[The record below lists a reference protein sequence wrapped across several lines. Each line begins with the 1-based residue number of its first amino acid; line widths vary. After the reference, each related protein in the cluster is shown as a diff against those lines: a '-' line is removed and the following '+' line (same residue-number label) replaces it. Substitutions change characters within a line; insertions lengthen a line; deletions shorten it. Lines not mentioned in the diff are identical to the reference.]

1 MSQFSV
7 KKFTGFSFH
16 NLAKLRSGSAM
27 SAITMAAL
35 VLPASALAQNE
46 CGIPDPSDGTVTC
59 DTDGNPY
66 PNGIAYIA
74 PLEDLAIVLVDGVV
88 IDTTDSLNPG
98 VLALAIGANDLTVSG
113 GTNTSITSAAQGAF
127 GVIGATS
134 DGALILSLD
143 EIATTG
149 DNATGISASS
159 GTGSVTANA
168 NSIMTAGDNASGITV
183 NTNSGDVTVN
193 SGEITTSGLSSRG
206 VDVLS
211 NLGTISITAD
221 TIATT
226 GGSAGFIDPGA
237 IGILANT
244 GGAGG
249 INIDAGEVTTSGEGA
264 TGIAAQTLNGL
275 VSITAEAVE
284 TSGAAA
290 DGINVNSAS
299 GLVSA
304 DVGTIMTTGPNAR
317 GIVATGADGVDIAF
331 DSIMTTGPGATGLV
345 IPASP
350 GPFGPIPTATAA
362 IVGGDITTS
371 GESSDGV
378 FASTTDGDLSYS
390 GENVTV
396 TGSDSTAVVLSS
408 QAGDVSVT
416 TTGLVGASGREGG
429 GIFAT
434 SITGDAFVSVNDV
447 STVAALAGDTDSNR
461 AAIYVSGASAD
472 VIVGGSAIT
481 TGAAPG
487 SMNAA
492 SVTAIATNGDASAMV
507 NNVSAAGD
515 GIGALHVTAA
525 NNAAATL
532 NGQLQSLGSDADAV
546 RVTGGNFAAV
556 TVGINGTVS
565 AADGDAIVLTSGNG
579 SRLNN
584 AGAIE
589 NNDSGFAVAAFGGS
603 LTINNTGSLT
613 SDLMFTPG
621 NDTVNNS
628 GTFVVGPNPD
638 FGAGADVFVNTGTV
652 RFLAGADAPVARV
665 LTGLE
670 TFNNSGGLIDL
681 RNDVAGDE
689 LTLPGAF
696 IGSANSMV
704 GVDVNLSSDDQS
716 DRLNIGGAA
725 TGSTSLLV
733 ELTGPA
739 ALNSGTIL
747 VQGGAG
753 TLADAFVLAGGSQS
767 FGLIETDL
775 VFDPVGNSFSL
786 VGAPGAAAYR
796 TAGFVDAARNL
807 WYESADAWSAHMR
820 ELRDGAWGSG
830 AGSASGGLWVQMH
843 GSLEEQDN
851 ITQTSTFGLARTF
864 DLGFQQ
870 DYFGGQA
877 GFDFGG
883 KAGDDGNFA
892 FGVTGGYI
900 NSHLKFSGVTDE
912 VAFDA
917 FNGGAYATI
926 NSGSLFISVLGKY
939 DYYKANSESQS
950 GQYVADI
957 DGDAYGAQ
965 AEIGFRI
972 GSDNFFIEPVG
983 TIAYVRTN
991 LDDLVVQASTIE
1003 FIDDDGLRGKL
1014 GARLG
1019 ASFPS
1024 AMLNTVVLYAG
1035 GNYVH
1040 EFRGEDSVDFT
1051 NGNELVRITNRPRG
1065 DYGEAVLGVNIGATD
1080 AVSGFI
1086 EANGAM
1092 GTDFEAYG
1100 ARAGLRFRF

>member
-1 MSQFSV
+1 MSQFTV
-7 KKFTGFSFH
+7 KKISEFSFQ
-16 NLAKLRSGSAM
+16 NFAKLRSGSAM
-27 SAITMAAL
+27 GAIAMAAL
-35 VLPASALAQNE
+35 ALPASALAQNE
-46 CGIPDPSDGTVTC
+46 CGMPDPSDGTVTC
-59 DTDGNPY
+59 ETDGNPY
-66 PNGIAYIA
+66 AGGIAYVA
-74 PLEDLAIVLVDGVV
+74 PLEDLTIVLVDGVV
-88 IDTTDSLNPG
+88 IDTTDGLNAG
-98 VLALAIGANDLTVSG
+98 VLALATGDNDLTVSG
-113 GTNTSITSAAQGAF
+113 GTNTSITSEAQGAS
-127 GVIGATS
+127 GVVAATS
-134 DGALILSLD
+134 DGALLLSLD
-143 EIATTG
+143 EIVTMG

-159 GTGSVTANA
+159 GTGPITLSV
-168 NSIMTAGDNASGITV
+168 NSIMTAGSNASGITA
-183 NTNSGDVTVN
+183 N
-193 SGEITTSGLSSRG
+193 
-206 VDVLS
+206 
-211 NLGTISITAD
+211 
-221 TIATT
+221 
-226 GGSAGFIDPGA
+226 
-237 IGILANT
+237 ANT
-244 GGAGG
+244 GGVGG
-249 INIDAGEVTTSGEGA
+249 ISINAGEVTTSGD
-264 TGIAAQTLNGL
+264 AA
-275 VSITAEAVE
+275 
-284 TSGAAA
+284 
-290 DGINVNSAS
+290 
-299 GLVSA
+299 
-304 DVGTIMTTGPNAR
+304 
-317 GIVATGADGVDIAF
+317 
-331 DSIMTTGPGATGLV
+331 
-345 IPASP
+345 
-350 GPFGPIPTATAA
+350 
-362 IVGGDITTS
+362 
-371 GESSDGV
+371 DGV
-378 FASTTDGDLSYS
+378 FASTTEGDVSYS
-390 GENVTV
+390 GDNVTV

-416 TTGLVGASGREGG
+416 TTGLVAASGRGGG

-434 SITGDAFVSVNDV
+434 SITGDAFVSANDV
-447 STVAALAGDTDSNR
+447 STVAALADDTDSNR
-461 AAIYVSGASAD
+461 AAIYASGASAD

-487 SMNAA
+487 SVNAA
-492 SVTAIATNGDASAMV
+492 SVAAIATTGDASAAV

-532 NGQLQSLGSDADAV
+532 NGQLQSLGNDADAV
-546 RVTGGNFAAV
+546 RVTGGNLAAV
-556 TVGINGTVS
+556 TVGINGSVS

-584 AGAIE
+584 AGVIE
-589 NNDSGFAVAAFGGS
+589 NNDFGFAVAAFGGPLS
-603 LTINNTGSLT
+603 INNTGSLT
-613 SDLMFTPG
+613 SDLRFTPG
-621 NDTVNNS
+621 NDTLNNA

-638 FGAGADVFVNTGTV
+638 FGAGADLFINTGTV
-652 RFLAGADAPVARV
+652 RFLAGADAPVARTF
-665 LTGLE
+665 TGLE

-681 RNDVAGDE
+681 RNDVMGDE
-689 LTLPGAF
+689 LTLPGSF
-696 IGSANSMV
+696 IGSGSSMV
-704 GVDVNLSSDDQS
+704 GFDVDLSSGDQS
-716 DRLNIGGAA
+716 DRLNISGAA

-733 ELTGPA
+733 DLTGPA

-753 TLADAFVLAGGSQS
+753 TQADAFVLAGGSQS

-830 AGSASGGLWVQMH
+830 AGSAGGGLWVQMH

-851 ITQTSTFGLARTF
+851 VAQTTTFGLARTF

-900 NSHLKFSGVTDE
+900 NSHLKFNGVTDE

-950 GQYVADI
+950 GQYIADI

-972 GSDNFFIEPVG
+972 GSDSLFIEPVG

-991 LDDLVVQASTIE
+991 LDDLVVQASRIE

-1040 EFRGEDSVDFT
+1040 EFRGKDSIAFS

-1065 DYGEAVLGVNIGATD
+1065 DYGEAILGVNIGATD